1 MTKAPKQA
9 MAQHSEL
16 VTESPWQSLKKF
28 TSARIALGRSG
39 NSVPTKQLLD
49 FQLDHARAIDAVH
62 KALDVPS
69 LVAQLQQSGIIQQ
82 LVSEQP
88 IVLNTKASD
97 RMVYLQRPD
106 FGRQLSDTSWQQLEA
121 FRASSESAY
130 DLSIVIA
137 DGLSSTAIQ
146 RHAIPMLE
154 QLLGELQQDPK
165 HSWSLAPISVVTQG
179 RVAVA
184 DDVGECLKAKIT
196 MILIGERPGLS
207 SPDSMGIY
215 LTWNPKRGAKDSARN
230 CISNIRPEGLN
241 YPQAS
246 HKAFFLLSE
255 ALSLK
260 LSGIGLKD
268 RTETEDTDP
277 ALSASG
283 SSNFLLGD

>member
-62 KALDVPS
+62 KALDLTS

-88 IVLNTKASD
+88 IVLNTKAAD

-121 FRASSESAY
+121 FRASSEQAY

-146 RHAIPMLE
+146 RHALPMLE
-154 QLLGELQQDPK
+154 QLLGELQQDAK

-215 LTWNPKRGAKDSARN
+215 LTWNPKRGAKDSSRN

-255 ALSLK
+255 ALKLK

-277 ALSASG
+277 ALNASG

>member
-9 MAQHSEL
+9 MTQPQEL
-16 VTESPWQSLKKF
+16 VNESPWQALKQF
-28 TSARIALGRSG
+28 TAARIALGRSG

-69 LVAQLQQSGIIQQ
+69 LVAQLQQSKVIQQ
-82 LVSEQP
+82 LVSEAPLQ
-88 IVLNTKASD
+88 LNTKASD

-106 FGRQLSDTSWQQLEA
+106 FGRQLSDSGWQHLEA
-121 FRASSESAY
+121 LRATSNTAY

-146 RHAIPMLE
+146 RHAVPMLE

-196 MILIGERPGLS
+196 MILVGERPGLS

-215 LTWNPKRGAKDSARN
+215 LTWNPKRGAKDSSRN

-268 RTETEDTDP
+268 RTVTEDDKPT
-277 ALSASG
+277 LG
-283 SSNFLLGD
+283 SNNNNNFLIS